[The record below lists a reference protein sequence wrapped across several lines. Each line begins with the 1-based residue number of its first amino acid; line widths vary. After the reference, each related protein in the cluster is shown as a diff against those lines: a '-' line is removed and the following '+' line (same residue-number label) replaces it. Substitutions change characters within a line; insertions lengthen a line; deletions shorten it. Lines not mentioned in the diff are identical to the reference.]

1 SCTIAVE
8 DVKNV
13 RNGQALKE
21 KKLPKDLD
29 VCATQE
35 LIPTEVLSK
44 KLPSESKSKAVTVK
58 ADEETT
64 VEMTREVSTVEPD
77 QTTVEPDATTEKTR
91 EFGKKP
97 AQSTSDKAIGMIARA
112 LENGVDPKSVAVS
125 GEKKSGT
132 DRFRKSVREPTKK
145 STREPRSKKSSIDR
159 ISKTSIKEL
168 SNSREWLK
176 QAAREWS
183 FSREKGVPLE
193 KLRRGSSVSR
203 EPVRRSSGE
212 FSSSKEKSR
221 ERMSTHSLRGNST
234 RSLKERPINKM
245 NLEDQ
250 IYYHGYRPRKDVMG
264 LMKEPGD
271 FLIRATDS
279 GHLPRYVISI
289 LNDKRE
295 VINLALRR
303 KNGLPIPRF
312 TQIDDLVE
320 YYSRHR
326 LPGNARL
333 RHVIPRPSW
342 LIKSENVVFDRKKDL
357 LGTGNFCHVYRGI
370 YYRTPEQKVKVA
382 IKIAHEGHG
391 SDKSFEE
398 TKEARAQLLEE
409 AKMMSYYVHSHIVEM
424 YGVACDH
431 PPVLIVM
438 EYCPGGSLEYHLRA
452 QKELIEI
459 GERIVYALEVVL
471 ILLFSMVN
479 MAMPMLKK
487 ILGWI
492 DMA

>member
-91 EFGKKP
+91 EFGSMDRVMKVGDKTSKEKSAEKP

-295 VINLALRR
+295 VINLALR
-303 KNGLPIPRF
+303 
-312 TQIDDLVE
+312 
-320 YYSRHR
+320 
-326 LPGNARL
+326 
-333 RHVIPRPSW
+333 
-342 LIKSENVVFDRKKDL
+342 
-357 LGTGNFCHVYRGI
+357 GI

-382 IKIAHEGHG
+382 IKVG
-391 SDKSFEE
+391 SP
-398 TKEARAQLLEE
+398 
-409 AKMMSYYVHSHIVEM
+409 I
-424 YGVACDH
+424 
-431 PPVLIVM
+431 
-438 EYCPGGSLEYHLRA
+438 
-452 QKELIEI
+452 
-459 GERIVYALEVVL
+459 
-471 ILLFSMVN
+471 
-479 MAMPMLKK
+479 
-487 ILGWI
+487 
-492 DMA
+492 